1 MLRRSAPL
9 GSTIDRRLWRCIAH
23 LPANCRV
30 VWRLSELRELGARE
44 IAARLRLS
52 LPDIRARLRR
62 ARLILRRLLREEFG
76 HRVRLP
82 RRRAPR
88 V

>member
-9 GSTIDRRLWRCIAH
+9 GSTIESRLWRCIAR